1 MLDKRIVTRL
11 PNTPGVYQFLNHR
24 GEILYIGKAKNI
36 KNRIRQHIQSDKRA
50 PIKNKKMLEQVKDI
64 TWTET
69 DNELEALIL
78 ENTLIKQHRP
88 KYNILLRDDKNFLFV
103 KISVHDP
110 YPQISI
116 VRRPNDKKS
125 LYFGPYATAHHI
137 RETLNL
143 IEKIFPYHCLT
154 FFQKGV
160 THVPCFNY
168 HIHRCP
174 GLCMGAISAE
184 EYRGIID
191 HIIRFLRGDIDDM
204 ITTLQQEMKNYSTQ
218 KEFERAAKIRDTLFA
233 LQGIAE
239 KQKVVDAN
247 QRTDEDVIAYS
258 VIAPVL
264 YVTILKIRG
273 GKLIQQENLT
283 FTLPLNSFPSPSDM
297 VERIVEEYYTMT
309 TDIPRTIILPVDLSN
324 KKSVEAWLSQQAE
337 RKVTLLSPEK
347 GKKQYLLH
355 LCQKNVESFAHQE
368 QFKVVS
374 RTGINPEMGIKELAK
389 ILGYKKPLHRI
400 ECYDISHL
408 AGKFTVASMVVFT
421 DGVPDKKQY
430 RQFKMNMPSGR
441 IDDYQALK
449 ETLERR
455 LKYIV
460 NPMMKKMIKDKK
472 ESFLQKPDL
481 IVLDGGKGQ
490 LSIGVQVLSHL
501 SLLHK
506 IQLLSIAKEE
516 EEIFSPHQQQPI
528 TLAKDS
534 QGQYLIERLRD
545 EAHRFANTFH
555 RKLRTK
561 EIKTSRLDSIS
572 GMGTVTKKK
581 LITAFGSLKNAQ
593 RAEMQDLE
601 KVVGKRLAQEIK
613 EKL

>member
-1 MLDKRIVTRL
+1 MVDKKILSRL
-11 PNTPGVYQFLNHR
+11 PTTPGVYQFLNKK
-24 GEILYIGKAKNI
+24 GYILYIGKAKNI
-36 KNRIRQHIQSDKRA
+36 KKRIGQHLQQGKNT
-50 PIKNKKMLEQVKDI
+50 PVKNKKMLEQVEDI

-116 VRRPNDKKS
+116 VRRATDKKS

-143 IEKIFPYHCLT
+143 IEKIFPYHCLS

-174 GLCMGAISAE
+174 GLCMGTVSE
-184 EYRGIID
+184 DDYKNIIT
-191 HIIRFLRGDIDDM
+191 HIIHFLRGNIAE
-204 ITTLQQEMKNYSTQ
+204 ILETLRTEMKEQSNK
-218 KEFERAAKIRDTLFA
+218 KEFERAAKTRDTVSA
-233 LQGIAE
+233 LEGMAE

-258 VIAPVL
+258 VIDPLL
-264 YVTILKIRG
+264 YATILKIRG
-273 GKLIQQENLT
+273 GKLLQQENLT
-283 FTLPLNSFPSPSDM
+283 FMLPQNSLIPETD
-297 VERIVEEYYTMT
+297 IVEYIVQEYYEIT
-309 TDIPRTIILPVDLSN
+309 TDIPRTIIIPSDLSN
-324 KKSVEAWLSQQAE
+324 KKILEKWLSQKAE
-337 RKVTLLSPEK
+337 RSVTLLSPEK
-347 GKKQYLLH
+347 GKKQYLLD
-355 LCQKNVESFAHQE
+355 LCQKNVESFANQE

-374 RTGINPEMGIKELAK
+374 VTGINPEMGAKELGK
-389 ILGYKKPLHRI
+389 ILGYKKPVRRI

-421 DGVPDKKQY
+421 DGIPDKKSY
-430 RQFKMNMPSGR
+430 RQFKMNMPSGI

-460 NPMMKKMIKDKK
+460 NPMMKKMIKDRE
-472 ESFLQKPDL
+472 ESFLKKPDL
-481 IVLDGGKGQ
+481 IILDGGKGQ
-490 LSIGVQVLSHL
+490 LSIGIQVLSNL
-501 SLLHK
+501 ALLHK

-516 EEIFSPHQQQPI
+516 EEIFSPHQQKPI
-528 TLAKDS
+528 ALAKDS

-545 EAHRFANTFH
+545 EAHRFANTFNQ
-555 RKLRTK
+555 KLRTK
-561 EIKTSRLDSIS
+561 EMALSRLDSVP
-572 GMGTVTKKK
+572 GMGTATKKK
-581 LITAFGSLKNAQ
+581 LMIKFGSLKNAQ
-593 RAEMQDLE
+593 QADILELE